1 MLYVVVTK
9 QYKVIA
15 NEIRLYMSFIAK
27 HNGYRR
33 ILNPIIDNPIF
44 FIFQFII
51 INAPVWTYW
60 ITQFC
65 PYLRLYAI
73 LAAPITL
80 FAAYV
85 LTVVVNRIPK
95 VKVPIYIVTYAL
107 SVFEVYIILN
117 FGIRFSH
124 SIFQLIAE
132 TTSDEV
138 SEFFSAY
145 ILTSKVLIYVI
156 LIAAV
161 AGINVL
167 VEISDKVR
175 NAISRCFQFI
185 VNRFAIMVTVIL
197 LLSGTASVCR
207 DIRFARYL
215 LTYPYVEVPSKL
227 ERAAYSTNYT
237 TFGNLVYAVYMHY
250 STMQDLELLVRTL
263 SGISEVSSDYTSE
276 NVILILG
283 ESFNKHHSS
292 LYGYTLPTN
301 PELEKELNNLYVM
314 TDVVSPHNATSKC
327 LRKLFSFS
335 SQDDDQYWANTPLF
349 PALYKTVGYDVA
361 FLSNQECKEGSTSI
375 WNSINNCLVNES
387 TIQYLYDYVNP
398 STYGYDM
405 DLVEEYGNIPSKDG
419 DRNLVIFHLIGQH
432 VEYNDKY
439 PETEAAFTLSDY
451 EDRKGLT
458 EMQKETIMHYDNATH
473 YNDKVVASI
482 IDEFRNEDAIIVY
495 LSDHSDEVYDYRN
508 HFGRSHEPV
517 ISQERAMHQY
527 EVPFMIWV
535 SDIYKETHPVIVEQ
549 IQRAVARPFMTDDLP
564 HLMLDLAGINCEW
577 FDPSRSLINDLYN
590 ISRKRLLEDSKQ
602 DYDEIVKSSN

>member
-1 MLYVVVTK
+1 
-9 QYKVIA
+9 
-15 NEIRLYMSFIAK
+15 MSFIAK
-27 HNGYRR
+27 NKGYRR
-33 ILNPIIDNPIF
+33 ILNPIVDNPIF
-44 FIFQFII
+44 FIFQFMI
-51 INAPVWTYW
+51 INAPVWAYW

-65 PYLRLYAI
+65 PYLRLYGI
-73 LAAPITL
+73 LAAPITF
-80 FAAYV
+80 FAAYI
-85 LTVVVNRIPK
+85 LTAIVNRIPK
-95 VKVPIYIVTYAL
+95 LKVPIYIMTYAL
-107 SVFEVYIILN
+107 SIFEVYIILN

-138 SEFFSAY
+138 SGFFSAY

-167 VEISDKVR
+167 AERSDNVR
-175 NAISRCFQFI
+175 KAIAGCVQFI
-185 VNRFAIMVTVIL
+185 VNRFAILVTAIL

-215 LTYPYVEVPSKL
+215 LTSPYVEVPGKL

-237 TFGNLVYAVYMHY
+237 TFGNFVYAVYMHY
-250 STMQDLELLVRTL
+250 STMQDLELLVKTL
-263 SGISEVSSDYTSE
+263 SEISDVSSDCTSE

-301 PELEKELNNLYVM
+301 PELEKELNNLYLM

-335 SQDDDQYWANTPLF
+335 TQDDDLYWANTPLF
-349 PALYKTVGYDVA
+349 PALYKSAGYNVT
-361 FLSNQECKEGSTSI
+361 FLSNQECGEGSNSI

-387 TIQYLYDYVNP
+387 TIPYLYDYVNP

-405 DLVEEYGNIPSKDG
+405 DLVEEYERLPSKEG
-419 DRNLVIFHLIGQH
+419 NRNFVIFHLIGQH
-432 VEYNDKY
+432 VNYNDKY
-439 PETEAAFTLSDY
+439 PETETVFTLGDY
-451 EDRKGLT
+451 EDRSGLT
-458 EMQKETIMHYDNATH
+458 EVQKETIMHYDNATH

-482 IDEFRNEDAIIVY
+482 IDRFRDKEAIVIY
-495 LSDHSDEVYDYRN
+495 LSDHSDEVHDYRN

-517 ISQERAMHQY
+517 ISQGRARHQY

-535 SDIYKETHPVIVEQ
+535 SEIYKETHPDIVEK
-549 IQRAVARPFMTDDLP
+549 IQRSVDRPFMTDDLP
-564 HLMLDLAGINCEW
+564 HLMLEIAGINSEW
-577 FDPSRSLINDLYN
+577 FDPSRSLINDRYD
-590 ISRKRLLEDSKQ
+590 IGRKRLLEDSKQ
-602 DYDEIVKSSN
+602 DYDQIVHR